1 MLKLIQK
8 NPYCILGV
16 CTNGTT
22 RERTARISKIKAYAN
37 VGKSVSFP
45 LDFPELIGNIERTT
59 EAVNEVL
66 AVINSVQDCFIY
78 RMFWFNNEDS
88 VDKVALEN
96 AISGDIDKAIEILS
110 KRKKFSSLINL
121 AVLHFL
127 RNERGLGVA
136 ALLMMIRS
144 PEEFRSYVEDF
155 KKKTDLNCNYSADE
169 VSVMVMSAL
178 SNEWGEADLSDVYD
192 KVVTKLEE
200 SFGID
205 LSFEKNEINKNRAK
219 IHIDKLDN
227 IISRY
232 SLDIQDDG
240 IKYNEVINKFDSLYN
255 EAHPVI
261 VNIKNILSL
270 DDPIVLEIGSR
281 FHKILKSYPEK
292 AQNVSS
298 DDITEDK
305 VNQIIGIYNKCKKIC
320 FSDIFEEQC
329 QEHIAEL
336 EKVKVN
342 IKNNEYAKLFKEM
355 QDEFSNPSNLI
366 NYGLPMVKRIIDMTH
381 DLSLGGAVFSS
392 FSNMIVNKIVES
404 VNSAMSWLSRPS
416 VDLDD
421 FKNVVTTLIDGRAQ
435 LGAMVQFAKNNGL
448 EYFLNQEFVAYSNK
462 TANDFRDVLQTIANQ
477 LNISYFEIRVSG
489 IEECVKRKLH
499 IYDDDWSYSPKDY
512 EGYRAEKI
520 RKRKIEEERR
530 KEEARRKAE
539 EAQKKQTVSAQTQ
552 NSERNPNKN
561 EGCYIATLVYGDY
574 NHPQVM
580 LLRKFRDNVLLTNY
594 FGKKFVRIYYRY
606 SPGVVEK
613 LRNHKIINGFI
624 RYVLDVM
631 IYVGKKIGK

>member
-1 MLKLIQK
+1 
-8 NPYCILGV
+8 
-16 CTNGTT
+16 
-22 RERTARISKIKAYAN
+22 
-37 VGKSVSFP
+37 
-45 LDFPELIGNIERTT
+45 
-59 EAVNEVL
+59 
-66 AVINSVQDCFIY
+66 
-78 RMFWFNNEDS
+78 
-88 VDKVALEN
+88 
-96 AISGDIDKAIEILS
+96 
-110 KRKKFSSLINL
+110 
-121 AVLHFL
+121 
-127 RNERGLGVA
+127 
-136 ALLMMIRS
+136 MI
-144 PEEFRSYVEDF
+144 
-155 KKKTDLNCNYSADE
+155 A
-169 VSVMVMSAL
+169 
-178 SNEWGEADLSDVYD
+178 
-192 KVVTKLEE
+192 
-200 SFGID
+200 
-205 LSFEKNEINKNRAK
+205 
-219 IHIDKLDN
+219 
-227 IISRY
+227 
-232 SLDIQDDG
+232 
-240 IKYNEVINKFDSLYN
+240 
-255 EAHPVI
+255 
-261 VNIKNILSL
+261 NIKNILSL

-281 FHKILKSYPEK
+281 LHKILKSYPEK

-392 FSNMIVNKIVES
+392 FSNMVVNKIVES

-499 IYDDDWSYSPKDY
+499 IYDDDWRYSPKDY

-580 LLRKFRDNVLLTNY
+580 LLRKFRDNVLLNNY
-594 FGKKFVRIYYRY
+594 FGKKFVKLYYRY
-606 SPGVVEK
+606 SPRIVEK
-613 LRNHKIINGFI
+613 LRNHKLINGFI
-624 RYVLDVM
+624 KCVLDAM
-631 IYVGKKIGK
+631 IYVVQKFI